1 MGIPLKYAMRG
12 LESGVSF
19 AGDQELKMKYEKPIY
34 EIYVILRQLEERNAF
49 DALPHNTREALKDAK
64 AYVPALVS
72 NIERADRDLYAAG
85 TKLISGLQLRK
96 KQLIEEAKRA
106 GVELDAYFI

>member
-1 MGIPLKYAMRG
+1 MGISLKSAMAG

-19 AGDQELKMKYEKPIY
+19 SGGQDLKMKYEKPIY
-34 EIYVILRQLEERNAF
+34 EIYVMLRKLEERNAF
-49 DALPHNTREALKDAK
+49 DALPHNTRQVLKNAR

-85 TKLISGLQLRK
+85 TKLIS
-96 KQLIEEAKRA
+96 
-106 GVELDAYFI
+106 